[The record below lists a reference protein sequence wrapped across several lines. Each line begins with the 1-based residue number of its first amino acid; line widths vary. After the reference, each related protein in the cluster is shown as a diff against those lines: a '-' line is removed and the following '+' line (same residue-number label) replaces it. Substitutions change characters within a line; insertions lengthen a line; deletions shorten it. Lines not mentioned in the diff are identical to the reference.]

1 MNLVLYIPFNVL
13 REGKGRA
20 NRKGVLIFFFG
31 GLTWAKGFVNGT
43 NWSKEWVG
51 RATCLLGMRELW
63 NQWPVSE
70 LKLGRRPCEILQC
83 FSILF
88 FSSRWVE
95 SSVSSGLCG
104 FESIC
109 CSEGLLC
116 LSRCRT
122 SVTAFDCRA
131 TSPRGKYLF
140 IYLFIL
146 LV

>member
-1 MNLVLYIPFNVL
+1 MCWE
-13 REGKGRA
+13 REKEGQIEKA
-20 NRKGVLIFFFG
+20 CWFFFFG

-104 FESIC
+104 FESISY
-109 CSEGLLC
+109 SEGLLC

-131 TSPRGKYLF
+131 TPPRGKYLF

-146 LV
+146 CKVIKFFQQ